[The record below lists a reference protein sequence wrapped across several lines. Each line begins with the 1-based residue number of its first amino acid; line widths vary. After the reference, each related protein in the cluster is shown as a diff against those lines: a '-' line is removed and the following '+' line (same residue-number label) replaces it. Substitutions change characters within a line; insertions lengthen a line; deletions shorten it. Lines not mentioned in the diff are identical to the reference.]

1 VVRAITVS
9 SQAACDVRHT
19 ACVMGSCSADGDLV
33 AMDTARAMLRLN
45 GELLVTVP
53 CGEVDYVVWNAQR
66 IYGPVRLPL
75 LLSGWEVLV
84 AQQTPF
90 PATSP
95 RYITA
100 APDAQF
106 VLRNVAPLRSAG
118 VLAPAASVDIAAE
131 L

>member
-1 VVRAITVS
+1 
-9 SQAACDVRHT
+9 
-19 ACVMGSCSADGDLV
+19 MGSCSADGDLV

-100 APDAQF
+100 APDAQCCAMWRHYAAR
-106 VLRNVAPLRSAG
+106 VSWLQQHLWILPRSCRYDG
-118 VLAPAASVDIAAE
+118 DGASP
-131 L
+131 